1 MCFSNQI
8 ICLFKKKKRLE
19 EVIKNSELR
28 VFSAEK
34 LMLLVTVYTREFI
47 EVIPSL
53 SCFYDT

>member
-1 MCFSNQI
+1 MCFCHQI

-53 SCFYDT
+53 SRFYDT

>member
-8 ICLFKKKKRLE
+8 ICLFKKKKWLE

-34 LMLLVTVYTREFI
+34 LMLLVTIYTREFI

-53 SCFYDT
+53 SHFYDT